1 MTLSHPQKYK
11 CLLSWIKEDN
21 EELIN
26 DSSKV
31 YFDNIDKSLEHM
43 ENLISDVLIYS
54 SISFE
59 QIKFTSIDIKNF

>member
-1 MTLSHPQKYK
+1 MD
-11 CLLSWIKEDN
+11 KEDN

-43 ENLISDVLIYS
+43 ENLISDV
-54 SISFE
+54 SF
-59 QIKFTSIDIKNF
+59 ILV